1 MREIVRTKRLVL
13 RCWAPDDVPALAE
26 AIDESLAELRPW
38 IPWAA
43 SDPSPLDVLEARVA
57 GWRSRFLADEDWTF
71 AMTDV
76 GDGRLLGGVG
86 LYPRI
91 GPGGLEVGYWVRTT
105 AAHRG
110 LATEAVS
117 AIVGLGFADRSIERM
132 EIRCDPRNA
141 RSSAIARRLGFM
153 HAATIVGDGFDPFGV
168 PRDTEVWTL
177 MRSDAG
183 DLLSESPP

>member
-1 MREIVRTKRLVL
+1 MQPIVRTERLVL
-13 RCWAPDDVPALAE
+13 RCWEPGDVPALAE

-57 GWRSRFLADEDWTF
+57 AWRNRFTADEDWTF
-71 AMTDV
+71 AMTG

-91 GPGGLEVGYWVRTT
+91 GPGGLEVGYWVRTG
-105 AAHRG
+105 AAHQG
-110 LATEAVS
+110 LATEAVT
-117 AIVGLGFADRSIERM
+117 AIARLGFADRTVERL
-132 EIRCDPRNA
+132 EIHCDPRNL
-141 RSSAIARRLGFM
+141 RSSAIARRLGFS
-153 HAATIVGDGFDPFGV
+153 HTATIAGQGFDPDGV

-177 MRSDAG
+177 MRADAG
-183 DLLSESPP
+183 ALLT